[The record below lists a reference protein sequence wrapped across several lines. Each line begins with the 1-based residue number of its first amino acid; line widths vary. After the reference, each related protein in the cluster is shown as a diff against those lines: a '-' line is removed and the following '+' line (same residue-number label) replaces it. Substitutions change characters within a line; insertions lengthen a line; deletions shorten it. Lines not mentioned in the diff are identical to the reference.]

1 MSFASQ
7 PLDDGSQPLLV
18 DIDTFY
24 FEAIGGEKKRR
35 VYGLGSR
42 AASIYPSSC
51 QSTGAHTHQH
61 LQLELERLCSR
72 SLEIRKRRWI
82 EQLLS

>member
-7 PLDDGSQPLLV
+7 PLDDGSQPPLV
-18 DIDTFY
+18 DIDTLY
-24 FEAIGGEKKRR
+24 FEAVGGEKRRR

-51 QSTGAHTHQH
+51 QST
-61 LQLELERLCSR
+61 R
-72 SLEIRKRRWI
+72 SSHSSESAAQVREIV
-82 EQLLS
+82 Q